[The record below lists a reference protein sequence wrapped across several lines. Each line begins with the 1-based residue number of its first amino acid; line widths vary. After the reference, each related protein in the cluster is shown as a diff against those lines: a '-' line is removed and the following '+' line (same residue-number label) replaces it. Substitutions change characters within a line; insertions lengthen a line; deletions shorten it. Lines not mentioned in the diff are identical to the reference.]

1 MDLDQLRAFATVA
14 EELHFGRAALRL
26 RCSQPQVSRR
36 VRALEDELGLE
47 LFVRTPRRTALTDA
61 GARLLEDARDT
72 LAAAERLERRAAAA
86 GRTAAGRVVVGFVWS
101 TLGAHV
107 APLIAAAGERHP
119 DVELSV
125 CQLRFLEIV
134 PALRRGDVDLAI
146 VRALF
151 DDSEMIEVTLR
162 REPSVLAVPA
172 AHALAGAET
181 VPLSALDGLPMVTL
195 QRDIAPRA
203 YDAVAAAAAE
213 LGIEVRI
220 VQQARSPSEALALV
234 SAGIGV
240 YRLPSSAAHAHPGV
254 VYREIEDAPSRL
266 VLVRRPEPP
275 PPAVAAIAAVAGEV
289 FGDADYASNNGA
301 VALEISSLAT

>member
-1 MDLDQLRAFATVA
+1 V
-14 EELHFGRAALRL
+14 
-26 RCSQPQVSRR
+26 
-36 VRALEDELGLE
+36 
-47 LFVRTPRRTALTDA
+47 PR
-61 GARLLEDARDT
+61 
-72 LAAAERLERRAAAA
+72 
-86 GRTAAGRVVVGFVWS
+86 
-101 TLGAHV
+101 
-107 APLIAAAGERHP
+107 
-119 DVELSV
+119 
-125 CQLRFLEIV
+125 
-134 PALRRGDVDLAI
+134 
-146 VRALF
+146 
-151 DDSEMIEVTLR
+151 
-162 REPSVLAVPA
+162 
-172 AHALAGAET
+172 
-181 VPLSALDGLPMVTL
+181 VTL